1 MCLQGALQSV
11 EELCG
16 DASDFWRIKEAVGRG
31 EVPVHRESDKG
42 GMDARPGVEGEQ
54 QCAGFLAVVE
64 GVDVVE
70 KIGVENVDLW
80 MVGVEP
86 VTDAVQLLG
95 VTAGH
100 DDQSFAV
107 EILRLEMIFGSER
120 MIVRHGDTDAVLTE
134 REIIGA
140 GEHLLRIERAD
151 HKIHFCAEAVD
162 D

>member
-1 MCLQGALQSV
+1 
-11 EELCG
+11 
-16 DASDFWRIKEAVGRG
+16 
-31 EVPVHRESDKG
+31 
-42 GMDARPGVEGEQ
+42 MDAGPGVEGQEQ
-54 QCAGFLAVVE
+54 GAGFLAVVE

-86 VTDAVQLLG
+86 VADAVQLLG

-100 DDQSFAV
+100 DDQPLAV
-107 EILRLEMIFGSER
+107 EILRLEVISGSEP
-120 MIVRHGDTDAVLTE
+120 MAAWHGDTDAVLTE
-134 REIIGA
+134 LEIIGA
-140 GEHLLRIERAD
+140 SEHLLGIKRAD